1 MLIQGGA
8 MLDDLDES
16 AVPDLERLCQ
26 GVSRNDEPCNYPAT
40 VHCPT
45 CDRWFCDLH
54 AEEEAWHS
62 CLEKK

>member
-1 MLIQGGA
+1 MLAQGGA
-8 MLDDLDES
+8 MLEDLDES

-26 GVSRNDEPCNYPAT
+26 GVSASGESCTYPAT

-45 CDRWFCDLH
+45 CDLWFCDLH

-62 CLEKK
+62 CLSKK